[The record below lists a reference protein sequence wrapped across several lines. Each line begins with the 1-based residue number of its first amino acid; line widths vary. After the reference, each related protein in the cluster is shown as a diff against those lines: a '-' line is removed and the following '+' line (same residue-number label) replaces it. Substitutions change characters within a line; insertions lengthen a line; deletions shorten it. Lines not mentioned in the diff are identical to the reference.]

1 MALDRLGKAT
11 EDPYGVQLTP
21 PSSRVATVCQ
31 VLGRIK
37 RENLAAQAALSLR
50 AVLPSSGCFNVRKLN
65 QTLEQQEAGCTRCRS
80 WSYAL
85 GQSFAHCSSGGLGL
99 GTNLDHLSSDQN
111 GLSNISQALNKSLVT
126 RPVWKNLWREL
137 KTLSFPSL
145 LPPPILSGRDEEPA
159 QSVKGSLHKQ
169 GDLSSDPQYT

>member
-1 MALDRLGKAT
+1 MWLPCARAWEESRGKTWQLRRHCPLEQSFLLG
-11 EDPYGVQLTP
+11 L
-21 PSSRVATVCQ
+21 
-31 VLGRIK
+31 
-37 RENLAAQAALSLR
+37 
-50 AVLPSSGCFNVRKLN
+50 CFNVRKLN
-65 QTLEQQEAGCTRCRS
+65 QTLEQQEAGCTRCLS
-80 WSYAL
+80 WSCAL

-111 GLSNISQALNKSLVT
+111 GLSNISQALNKFLVT

-137 KTLSFPSL
+137 KTFPSP
-145 LPPPILSGRDEEPA
+145 LPPPNLSGRDEELA